1 MSLLKSLNRHMER
14 NQVTRLALMDVYE
27 KSAIKDLDDFS
38 LALWSAIK
46 ESQNRNFLIELE
58 NCDDVPF
65 EFIVKLLVKIG
76 FSSDNAARLLMRLH
90 RHGVVTLATADEENL
105 LKLEQYIHFQARKH
119 NLSLRTCVR
128 AP

>member
-1 MSLLKSLNRHMER
+1 MER
-14 NQVTRLALMDVYE
+14 NQITRLALMDAFE
-27 KSAIKDLDDFS
+27 KSSIKDLDDFS

-58 NCDDVPF
+58 NSDDVPF
-65 EFIVKLLVKIG
+65 EFIVKLFVKIG
-76 FSSDNAARLLMRLH
+76 FSCDNAARLLMSLH

-105 LKLEQYIHFQARKH
+105 LKLEQYIQFQARKH
-119 NLSLRTCVR
+119 DLILRTSVR